1 MPFLPSP
8 SQSHMQGAVKEH
20 FMLISCP
27 AVSCK
32 RLSMEKPCSAL
43 FRIINAK
50 LISEFFFVQFSFCL
64 TKKQDPKTSPKP
76 HVEPHYCKTSMPKMP
91 KLRGRI
97 CDFRTFY
104 VFNHVEANKEKV
116 LCPIISFSLP
126 ANHLRCLSAPQR
138 APLCL
143 VTSAVTAG
151 GTSARAGFLARP
163 VLRHVPIRELNLAVT
178 PIKKKQTLAA
188 FSFQITPPHP
198 ASSSRQSQQLSASA
212 ARTSSAF

>member
-1 MPFLPSP
+1 
-8 SQSHMQGAVKEH
+8 
-20 FMLISCP
+20 MLNHIT
-27 AVSCK
+27 
-32 RLSMEKPCSAL
+32 
-43 FRIINAK
+43 AK
-50 LISEFFFVQFSFCL
+50 HL
-64 TKKQDPKTSPKP
+64 
-76 HVEPHYCKTSMPKMP
+76 MP

-178 PIKKKQTLAA
+178 PIKKKTNSCGVLLPDH
-188 FSFQITPPHP
+188 PPSPRLVVAPKPTAVSKCGAHVF
-198 ASSSRQSQQLSASA
+198 RVLT
-212 ARTSSAF
+212 RR